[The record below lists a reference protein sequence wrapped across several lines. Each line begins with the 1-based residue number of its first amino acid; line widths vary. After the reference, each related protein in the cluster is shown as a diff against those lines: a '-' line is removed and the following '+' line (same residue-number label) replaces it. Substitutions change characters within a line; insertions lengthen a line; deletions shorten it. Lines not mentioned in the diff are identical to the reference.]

1 MMREYLVSRDERGQR
16 LDKYLK
22 RRLPGAPSSFI
33 YKMLRK
39 KNITLRGKKADGSE
53 KVEEGDPVVLY
64 LSDETIEKF
73 SDRGSSSGQQK
84 DADEDERAF
93 RRLQPLLG
101 QNPVLY
107 EDEDVLIVIKPA
119 GVLSQK
125 SAPGDLSMNEW
136 LRGYLGQKRKGS
148 DLGRLDTA
156 SGFRPSVCN
165 RLDRNT
171 GGILLCA
178 KSLQGSRELSAAIR
192 GRMIRKTY
200 RMVVHGRLTSAGT
213 IEGDLIKDRNSN
225 TVRAVTAGNTAK
237 DSQTTRGIAAVN
249 TGDQEILSGRK
260 QSNTGDQEILSGRA
274 GAKTG
279 DLSSENHDL
288 VRRHAVTVYRP
299 VLSGYRATL
308 VEADLITGRSH
319 QLRVHMASIGHPILF
334 DPRYGN
340 RDLDRSMTRLLP
352 AVPGN
357 RKADGPHR
365 NRGQLLWC
373 REIQFPDIFDGDGSG
388 FVILQ
393 RLSGRAFSSPE
404 PVWWKNLCGTR

>member
-1 MMREYLVSRDERGQR
+1 MREYLVSRDERGQR

-249 TGDQEILSGRK
+249 NGDQEILSGRK
-260 QSNTGDQEILSGRA
+260 QSNTGDLEILSGRA

-393 RLSGRAFSSPE
+393 KLSGRAFSSPE

>member
-1 MMREYLVSRDERGQR
+1 MREYLVSRDERGQR

-249 TGDQEILSGRK
+249 NGDQEILSGRK